1 MPVRATGLDFL
12 SVTIALIYHG
22 ASFPARC
29 AGCDGARR
37 GLGFLRESIQY
48 WISRSYPP
56 VCGAYFNVDW
66 PSSCDYRLDGDAP
79 AKQVWRDA
87 VVNGLGAFD

>member
-1 MPVRATGLDFL
+1 VPVRATGLDFL
-12 SVTIALIYHG
+12 SV
-22 ASFPARC
+22 
-29 AGCDGARR
+29 D
-37 GLGFLRESIQY
+37 
-48 WISRSYPP
+48 
-56 VCGAYFNVDW
+56 FNVDW